1 MASEKVPFHL
11 LKFTPAEDGEQLGM
25 TIEVQPEF
33 ESWFMKA
40 HNLSEW
46 DEDKFKKW
54 FKTFLTDAAKD
65 RLQGRSVSQSR
76 MSEQQRVDVYS
87 REGLQDD
94 GD

>member
-1 MASEKVPFHL
+1 MSNAKPPFHL
-11 LKFTPAEDGEQLGM
+11 LKFTPSEDGEQLGM

-46 DEDKFKKW
+46 DESKFKQW
-54 FKTFLTDAAKD
+54 FKAFLADAAKD
-65 RLQGRSVSQSR
+65 RLQDRSSHR
-76 MSEQQRVDVYS
+76 TMSEQQQVDIYS
-87 REGLQDD
+87 REGLQDG